1 VAVPDSISPCLPRR
15 ATRSNE
21 RRQGVAAHILIIED
35 NEMSFVLADYLLRQ
49 AGYSTSRARDG
60 TSGLRAAEENVADL
74 ILCDLDLPAMD
85 GFQIA
90 SALRA
95 NGSWRA
101 VPLVAFTADS
111 TGVEQ
116 KAVLDAGFEG
126 YISKPID
133 PRTFSATIAQ
143 YLAPNLRA
151 H

>member
-1 VAVPDSISPCLPRR
+1 MRL
-15 ATRSNE
+15 NE
-21 RRQGVAAHILIIED
+21 RHGSVAAHILIIED

-60 TSGLRAAEENVADL
+60 TSGVRAAEENVADL

-85 GFQIA
+85 GFQVA
-90 SALRA
+90 SSLQA
-95 NGSWRA
+95 NARWRS

-116 KAVLDAGFEG
+116 KAVLAAGFAG

-143 YLAPNLRA
+143 YLAPDLRA